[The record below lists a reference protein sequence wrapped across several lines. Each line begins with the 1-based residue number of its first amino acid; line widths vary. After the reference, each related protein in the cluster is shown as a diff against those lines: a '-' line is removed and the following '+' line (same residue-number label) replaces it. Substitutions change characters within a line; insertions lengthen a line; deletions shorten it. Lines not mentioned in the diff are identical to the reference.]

1 MGLPKRPKVV
11 VRTPPALF
19 VGEQAALEVIVETE
33 VELSIDF
40 VLVKIYG
47 MQGWCRGDADGAF
60 GQGSRYPNLEK
71 QVAGKTT
78 LPPGS
83 HSFTVRCTLPAGTA
97 PTHDVR
103 PAVARLFV
111 DVHVSIPWWPD
122 GRYRFKVPV
131 RLPPAAQVQ
140 RTPVSVRVPYEVA
153 GDEPRIEV
161 ALASSTLV
169 AGETLLGSVAVYH
182 LPDDQPREVDV
193 SFEPQLVMRS
203 AIRNHVM
210 WGDGYRTTLTLP
222 AGSAGTTVPIRI
234 ALPAVMTPSFHAV
247 SHDLQWHVKVKIGSL
262 FTTKIEGLI
271 PLTILDVR
279 AAGSLPP
286 LTIVPR
292 LADERVLALFDRFV
306 QGPRGAGSRLVPD
319 EQDAYP
325 GEQPSV
331 VAASAGGEL
340 RVGYAYKGTDGTY
353 LVARATYP
361 SLGLDL
367 SVRPS
372 STLRELLSSDLEV
385 GVEEWDRIH
394 RVDAREAAQAVP
406 FLRHVVEPPRIG
418 DLVRW
423 TDDEIVFERKV
434 VNVTVEDIARMMAGL
449 EQVAGTIAAGR
460 SLIAPP
466 AALAVDLDAWRSL
479 ADRLGAPLC
488 VGDLSID
495 GALDATRVVAGLVF
509 DDTRRPTA
517 MRAFVGDPKR
527 ASERA
532 REARLALARPSSG
545 AATLD
550 QTSEQTSRTSSLL
563 ASWPE
568 DIIELELADGV
579 AAASLPVAGAGT
591 DAARVREL
599 IRHLQALL
607 ASLDES
613 TGPYR

>member
-19 VGEQAALEVIVETE
+19 VGEQAVLEVIVETA
-33 VELSIDF
+33 VELSVDF

-47 MQGWCRGDADGAF
+47 MQGWSRGDADGAF
-60 GQGSRYPNLEK
+60 GQGSSYPNLEK
-71 QVAGKTT
+71 QVAGKRT

-83 HSFTVRCTLPAGTA
+83 HSFPVRCTLPAGTA

-131 RLPPAAQVQ
+131 RLPPAPQVQ

-153 GDEPRIEV
+153 GDEPRIEI

-169 AGETLLGSVAVYH
+169 AGETMLGSVAVYH
-182 LPDDQPREVDV
+182 LPDDQPREIDV
-193 SFEPQLVMRS
+193 SFEPQVLLRS
-203 AIRNHVM
+203 AVRNHVA

-234 ALPAVMTPSFHAV
+234 ALPAMMTPSFHAV
-247 SHDLQWHVKVKIGSL
+247 SHDLQWYVKVKIGSL
-262 FTTKIEGLI
+262 FTTKIEGMI

-279 AAGSLPP
+279 AAASLPP

-292 LADERVLALFDRFV
+292 LADERVLAVFDRFV
-306 QGPRGAGSRLVPD
+306 QSAGGSGTRLVPD

-331 VAASAGGEL
+331 VAASAEGEI

-353 LVARATYP
+353 LVARASYP

-372 STLRELLSSDLEV
+372 SSLRELLSADIEV
-385 GVEEWDRIH
+385 GTAEWDRVH
-394 RVDAREAAQAVP
+394 RVDAREAAQALP
-406 FLRHVVEPPRIG
+406 FLRQLVPTPRIG

-423 TDDEIVFERKV
+423 SDDEIVFERKV
-434 VNVTVEDIARMMAGL
+434 VAVSVEDLARAMSELARLAG
-449 EQVAGTIAAGR
+449 AIAAAR
-460 SLIAPP
+460 PLIAPP
-466 AALAVDLDAWRSL
+466 GALSVDLDGWRSL
-479 ADRLGAPLC
+479 AERLGAALC
-488 VGDLSID
+488 AGDLSIE
-495 GALDATRVVAGLVF
+495 GTLDATRVVIGLVF
-509 DDTRRPTA
+509 DDDRRPTA

-532 REARLALARPSSG
+532 RETKLALARPSSG

-550 QTSEQTSRTSSLL
+550 QTSRTSSLL

-568 DIIELELADGV
+568 DIVELELADGV
-579 AAASLPVAGAGT
+579 AAASLPVDGAGT
-591 DAARVREL
+591 DATRVREL